1 MPTLPAQ
8 LEEMLAVPG
17 AALNHLPEHVLEMH
31 DANARMC
38 CGALECIG
46 LFYTMDVGCTIPVM
60 QLIER
65 GHNRASLGLFA
76 CYEWSWP
83 CMLCALPCVGAPR
96 LRALRRYLGC
106 LGFDDGQWA
115 DSTEEKV
122 GLTKADFSSEPPPP
136 QPSADEG
143 WGWGSRW
150 GQM

>member
-1 MPTLPAQ
+1 MLPP

-46 LFYTMDVGCTIPVM
+46 LFYTMDLGCTIPVM

-76 CYEWSWP
+76 CYEWAWP

-96 LRALRRYLGC
+96 LRALRRSMGC
-106 LGFDDGQWA
+106 LGFDDGAWE
-115 DSTEEKV
+115 DPTDEKV
-122 GLTKADFSSEPPPP
+122 RLTSADFRSESEPQQQQ
-136 QPSADEG
+136 QPDASSR
-143 WGWGSRW
+143 GSW
-150 GQM
+150 WW